1 MQLTDTQKQIQA
13 ALHNG
18 AEQIFVTGPAGTGKS
33 YACALWAAQA
43 LQSGDI
49 DRIVIIRPAVTAGE
63 ELGFLPGTLDEKLE
77 PYVQPII
84 DILKQELGAGGAY
97 TKYRNNG
104 KIEFVSIAHARGR
117 TFDRAAVILDEAQNC
132 TRAQLKLILTR
143 IGVHSVVCVNGDLD
157 QADIRDSGLEAV
169 VGIAKAHD
177 LPVFE
182 MPPSEVVRS
191 AVCQFWSQHL

>member
-1 MQLTDTQKQIQA
+1 MRLTDTQKSIQA
-13 ALHNG
+13 TLAGG

-43 LQSGDI
+43 LQAGDV

-84 DILKQELGAGGAY
+84 DILKQELSAGGAY
-97 TKYRNNG
+97 TKYRNAG

-182 MPPSEVVRS
+182 MPAREVVQS
-191 AVCQFWSQHL
+191 AVCAFWSQNL